1 VSAIVRARVW
11 NRVASIYFAMQIVFA
26 DGLLFWSALIGLQWS
41 LPAQLVLLAAGMRW
55 VGSFGWLTQVRG
67 QRRASE
73 RTSERT
79 NGRRVCDAVVSWKA
93 IICPDRL
100 GTSTTERN
108 ITPSVP
114 AFFPQIFSAWL
125 AQMRRREGSS
135 SDEVAASAN
144 QEGSNVI
151 GGKTLLMLMVG
162 APAVLMLMASTHAI
176 THRRVA
182 VSPLGAPQPLVA
194 FCPARCALSSVLPSA
209 LPALPCVQCPALCSP
224 RGALYYTAAVAYVGP
239 LVQRSTRRHPHTR
252 PRTTLRQAPD

>member
-1 VSAIVRARVW
+1 MA
-11 NRVASIYFAMQIVFA
+11 Y
-26 DGLLFWSALIGLQWS
+26 
-41 LPAQLVLLAAGMRW
+41 AG
-55 VGSFGWLTQVRG
+55 
-67 QRRASE
+67 AKKKN
-73 RTSERT
+73 ERT
-79 NGRRVCDAVVSWKA
+79 NERTPCLRRRCLMESDHLPRQTRDKHNRKEHHT
-93 IICPDRL
+93 ICP
-100 GTSTTERN
+100 G
-108 ITPSVP
+108 V
-114 AFFPQIFSAWL
+114 FFPQIFSAWL

-194 FCPARCALSSVLPSA
+194 FCPARCALPSVLPSA

-224 RGALYYTAAVAYVGP
+224 RGALNYTAAVAYAGP